1 MQQILVLLNPAA
13 GTKRAGPLL
22 ASMLDVF
29 CKAGFEPV
37 VRTTQKSGD
46 GVSIAAEYAEKVAR
60 IVCIGGDGT
69 FNEVVSGVLQS
80 GHPTPIGYI
89 PAGSTND
96 FAASLGLPHDLMQAV
111 QIAAGETLQAFDVG
125 RFGDRYFTYVASF
138 GAFTQVSYETDQNV
152 KNVLGHL
159 AYVLGAAASLP
170 AIHPLHAVLT
180 TDTGETLEGDYLFG
194 AVGNSTSMGGVL
206 TLDKQLVNMRDG
218 EFELLL
224 VKNPTNAID
233 LGECI
238 RALLA
243 QDYSSTMLELRQVRS
258 LSVAVDT
265 DWTLD
270 GEFAAG
276 SETVDITVLPKA
288 VQILTKP

>member
-194 AVGNSTSMGGVL
+194 AVSNSTSMGGVL